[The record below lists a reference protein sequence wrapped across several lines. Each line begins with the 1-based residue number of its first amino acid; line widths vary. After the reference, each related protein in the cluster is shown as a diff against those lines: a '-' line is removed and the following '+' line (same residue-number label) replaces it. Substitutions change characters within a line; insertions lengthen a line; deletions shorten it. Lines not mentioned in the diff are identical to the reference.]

1 MGKVI
6 STLGTLFGSENR
18 WWEQEKQ
25 KEKQKEQERRKNNL
39 AQRMKQIEQQALQKA
54 QQKQIEQ
61 QEQQK
66 AQQKQ
71 TGPAYGQTH
80 DPNKEYKETQANVLG
95 AIASVSKQPGQ
106 TEVPKTE
113 TPYVVKNR
121 DALTSP
127 SKVEAFMQEAKQWSL
142 KNLSVDKQD
151 LFWRLPMADKIR
163 VMESQNPDNELNYL
177 SRGK

>member
-1 MGKVI
+1 MGKVT

-25 KEKQKEQERRKNNL
+25 REKQKEQEKRRYNL
-39 AQRMKQIEQQALQKA
+39 AQRMKQIEQQAL
-54 QQKQIEQ
+54 
-61 QEQQK
+61 QK

-106 TEVPKTE
+106 AKELKVKP
-113 TPYVVKNR
+113 PYVVQNR
-121 DALTSP
+121 DAITNP
-127 SKVEAFMQEAKQWSL
+127 SKVKAFTQEARQWVTN
-142 KNLSVDKQD
+142 NLSVDKQD
-151 LFWRLPMADKIR
+151 LFWKLSTADQIR

-177 SRGK
+177 SRGR

>member
-1 MGKVI
+1 MGKVT
-6 STLGTLFGSENR
+6 STLGTLFGSENK

-25 KEKQKEQERRKNNL
+25 QEKQKEQERRRYNM
-39 AQRMKQIEQQALQKA
+39 AQRMKQIEQQA
-54 QQKQIEQ
+54 QQKQIKQ
-61 QEQQK
+61 Q

-106 TEVPKTE
+106 TGVSKVKP
-113 TPYVVKNR
+113 PYVVQNR
-121 DALTSP
+121 DAVTNA
-127 SKVEAFMQEAKQWSL
+127 SKAKAFIQEARQWVTN
-142 KNLSVDKQD
+142 NLSVDKQD
-151 LFWRLPMADKIR
+151 LFWQLSTADQIR

-177 SRGK
+177 SRGR

>member
-25 KEKQKEQERRKNNL
+25 REKQKEQERRKNNM
-39 AQRMKQIEQQALQKA
+39 AQRMKQIEQQAL
-54 QQKQIEQ
+54 
-61 QEQQK
+61 QK

-106 TEVPKTE
+106 TDTSKVKP
-113 TPYVVKNR
+113 PYVVQNR
-121 DALTSP
+121 DAVTNA
-127 SKVEAFMQEAKQWSL
+127 SKANAFIQEARQWVTN
-142 KNLSVDKQD
+142 NLSVDKQKM
-151 LFWRLPMADKIR
+151 FWQLSTADQIR

-177 SRGK
+177 SRGR

>member
-25 KEKQKEQERRKNNL
+25 REKQKEQERRKYNM
-39 AQRMKQIEQQALQKA
+39 AQRMKQIEQQA

-61 QEQQK
+61 Q

-106 TEVPKTE
+106 TGVSKVKP
-113 TPYVVKNR
+113 PYVVQNR
-121 DALTSP
+121 DAITNP
-127 SKVEAFMQEAKQWSL
+127 SKVKAFTQEAKQWVTN
-142 KNLSVDKQD
+142 NLSADKQD
-151 LFWRLPMADKIR
+151 LFWQLSTADQIR

-177 SRGK
+177 SRGR

>member
-1 MGKVI
+1 MGKVT
-6 STLGTLFGSENR
+6 STLGTLFGSENK

-25 KEKQKEQERRKNNL
+25 REKQKEQERRRYNM
-39 AQRMKQIEQQALQKA
+39 AQRMKQIEQQ
-54 QQKQIEQ
+54 
-61 QEQQK
+61 

-106 TEVPKTE
+106 TGVSKVKP
-113 TPYVVKNR
+113 PYVVQNR
-121 DALTSP
+121 DAVTNAG
-127 SKVEAFMQEAKQWSL
+127 KAEAFIQEARQWATN
-142 KNLSVDKQD
+142 NLSVDKQRM
-151 LFWRLPMADKIR
+151 FWQLSTADQIR

-177 SRGK
+177 SRGR

>member
-1 MGKVI
+1 MGKVT

-25 KEKQKEQERRKNNL
+25 KEKQKEQERRQYNL
-39 AQRMKQIEQQALQKA
+39 AQRMKQIEQQAL
-54 QQKQIEQ
+54 
-61 QEQQK
+61 QK

-106 TEVPKTE
+106 TGVSKVKP
-113 TPYVVKNR
+113 PYVVQNR
-121 DALTSP
+121 DAVTNA
-127 SKVEAFMQEAKQWSL
+127 SKAKAFIQEARQWVTN
-142 KNLSVDKQD
+142 NLSVDKQKM
-151 LFWRLPMADKIR
+151 FWQLSTADQIR

-177 SRGK
+177 SRGR

>member
-1 MGKVI
+1 MGKVT

-25 KEKQKEQERRKNNL
+25 REKQKEQEKRRYNM
-39 AQRMKQIEQQALQKA
+39 AQRMKQIEQQ
-54 QQKQIEQ
+54 
-61 QEQQK
+61 

-106 TEVPKTE
+106 TGVSKVKP
-113 TPYVVKNR
+113 PYVVQNR
-121 DALTSP
+121 DAVTNA
-127 SKVEAFMQEAKQWSL
+127 SKANAFIQEARQWVTN
-142 KNLSVDKQD
+142 NLSVDKQD
-151 LFWRLPMADKIR
+151 LFWQLSTADQIR

-177 SRGK
+177 SRGR

>member
-25 KEKQKEQERRKNNL
+25 REKQKEQERRRYNE

-54 QQKQIEQ
+54 QQKQ
-61 QEQQK
+61 
-66 AQQKQ
+66 
-71 TGPAYGQTH
+71 TGPAYSQAH

-95 AIASVSKQPGQ
+95 AITSVSKQPGVSKVEQ
-106 TEVPKTE
+106 
-113 TPYVVKNR
+113 PYVVKNR
-121 DALTSP
+121 DAITNTD
-127 SKVEAFMQEAKQWSL
+127 KVKAFTQEAKQWAL

-151 LFWRLPMADKIR
+151 LFWQLSIADKIR

-177 SRGK
+177 SRGR

>member
-1 MGKVI
+1 MGKII

-25 KEKQKEQERRKNNL
+25 REKQKEQERRRYNE

-54 QQKQIEQ
+54 QQK
-61 QEQQK
+61 

-71 TGPAYGQTH
+71 TGPAYGQIH

-95 AIASVSKQPGQ
+95 AITSVSKQPGQ
-106 TEVPKTE
+106 TKELNVKP
-113 TPYVVKNR
+113 PYVVQNR
-121 DALTSP
+121 DAITNP
-127 SKVEAFMQEAKQWSL
+127 SKVKAFTQEAKQWSL
-142 KNLSVDKQD
+142 KNLSADKQD
-151 LFWRLPMADKIR
+151 LFWKLSTTDKIR

-177 SRGK
+177 SRGR

>member
-25 KEKQKEQERRKNNL
+25 REKQKEQERRQYNL
-39 AQRMKQIEQQALQKA
+39 AQRMKQIEQQAL
-54 QQKQIEQ
+54 
-61 QEQQK
+61 QK

-106 TEVPKTE
+106 TGVSKVEP
-113 TPYVVKNR
+113 PYVVQNR
-121 DALTSP
+121 DAITNP
-127 SKVEAFMQEAKQWSL
+127 SKVKAFTQEAKQWAL

-151 LFWRLPMADKIR
+151 LFWQLSITDKIR

-177 SRGK
+177 SRGR

>member
-1 MGKVI
+1 MGKVT

-25 KEKQKEQERRKNNL
+25 REKQKEQEKRRYNM
-39 AQRMKQIEQQALQKA
+39 AQRMKQIEQQ
-54 QQKQIEQ
+54 
-61 QEQQK
+61 

-106 TEVPKTE
+106 TGVSKVKP
-113 TPYVVKNR
+113 PYVVQNR
-121 DALTSP
+121 DAVTNA
-127 SKVEAFMQEAKQWSL
+127 SKAKAFIQEARQWVAN
-142 KNLSVDKQD
+142 NLSVDKQD
-151 LFWRLPMADKIR
+151 LFWQLSTADQIR

-177 SRGK
+177 SRGR

>member
-25 KEKQKEQERRKNNL
+25 REKQKEQERRKYNL
-39 AQRMKQIEQQALQKA
+39 AQRMKQIE
-54 QQKQIEQ
+54 
-61 QEQQK
+61 QK

-106 TEVPKTE
+106 TGVPKAQP
-113 TPYVVKNR
+113 PYVVQNR
-121 DALTSP
+121 DAVTNP
-127 SKVEAFMQEAKQWSL
+127 SKVKAFTQEAKQWSL
-142 KNLSVDKQD
+142 KNLSTDKQD
-151 LFWRLPMADKIR
+151 LFWQLSIADKIR

-177 SRGK
+177 SRGR

>member
-25 KEKQKEQERRKNNL
+25 REKQKEQERRKYNM
-39 AQRMKQIEQQALQKA
+39 AQRMKQIEQQAL
-54 QQKQIEQ
+54 
-61 QEQQK
+61 QK

-95 AIASVSKQPGQ
+95 AIASVSKQPG
-106 TEVPKTE
+106 VSKVKP
-113 TPYVVKNR
+113 PYVVQNR
-121 DALTSP
+121 DAITNP
-127 SKVEAFMQEAKQWSL
+127 SKVKAFTQEAKQWSL
-142 KNLSVDKQD
+142 KNLSTDKQD
-151 LFWRLPMADKIR
+151 LFWQLSITDKIR

-177 SRGK
+177 SRGR

>member
-1 MGKVI
+1 MGKF
-6 STLGTLFGSENR
+6 SATLGTLFGSENR

-25 KEKQKEQERRKNNL
+25 KEKQKEQERRRYNL
-39 AQRMKQIEQQALQKA
+39 AQRMKQIEQQEL
-54 QQKQIEQ
+54 
-61 QEQQK
+61 QK

-106 TEVPKTE
+106 TDISKAKP
-113 TPYVVKNR
+113 PYVVQNR
-121 DALTSP
+121 DAVTNA
-127 SKVEAFMQEAKQWSL
+127 SKAKAFIQEARQWVTN
-142 KNLSVDKQD
+142 NLSVDKQKM
-151 LFWRLPMADKIR
+151 FWQLSTADQIR

-177 SRGK
+177 SRGR

>member
-25 KEKQKEQERRKNNL
+25 REKQKEQEKRKYNMT
-39 AQRMKQIEQQALQKA
+39 QRMKQIEQQAL
-54 QQKQIEQ
+54 
-61 QEQQK
+61 QK

-106 TEVPKTE
+106 TGVPKAQP
-113 TPYVVKNR
+113 PYVVQNR
-121 DALTSP
+121 DAVTNP
-127 SKVEAFMQEAKQWSL
+127 SKVKAFTQEAKQWAL

-151 LFWRLPMADKIR
+151 LFWQLSITDKIR

-177 SRGK
+177 SRGR

>member
-1 MGKVI
+1 MGKI
-6 STLGTLFGSENR
+6 SATLGTLFGSENK

-25 KEKQKEQERRKNNL
+25 REKQKEQERRRYNE
-39 AQRMKQIEQQALQKA
+39 AQRMKQIEQQAL
-54 QQKQIEQ
+54 
-61 QEQQK
+61 QK

-106 TEVPKTE
+106 TDTSKAKP
-113 TPYVVKNR
+113 PYVVQNR
-121 DALTSP
+121 DAITNA
-127 SKVEAFMQEAKQWSL
+127 SKAEAFIQEARQWVTN
-142 KNLSVDKQD
+142 NLSVDKQKM
-151 LFWRLPMADKIR
+151 FWQLSTADQIR

-177 SRGK
+177 SRGR

>member
-25 KEKQKEQERRKNNL
+25 KEKQKEQERRQYNL
-39 AQRMKQIEQQALQKA
+39 AQRMKQIEQQAL
-54 QQKQIEQ
+54 
-61 QEQQK
+61 QK

-106 TEVPKTE
+106 TGVSKVKP
-113 TPYVVKNR
+113 PYVVQNR
-121 DALTSP
+121 DAVTNA
-127 SKVEAFMQEAKQWSL
+127 SKANAFIQEARQWATN
-142 KNLSVDKQD
+142 NLSVDKQD
-151 LFWRLPMADKIR
+151 LFWQLSTADQIR

-177 SRGK
+177 SRGR

>member
-25 KEKQKEQERRKNNL
+25 REKQKEQERRKYNM
-39 AQRMKQIEQQALQKA
+39 AQRMKQIEQQAL
-54 QQKQIEQ
+54 
-61 QEQQK
+61 QK

-95 AIASVSKQPGQ
+95 AIASVSKQPG
-106 TEVPKTE
+106 VPKAKP
-113 TPYVVKNR
+113 PYVVQNR
-121 DALTSP
+121 DAITNP
-127 SKVEAFMQEAKQWSL
+127 SKVKAFTQEAKQWSL
-142 KNLSVDKQD
+142 KNLSTDKQD
-151 LFWRLPMADKIR
+151 LFWQLSITDKIR

-177 SRGK
+177 SRGR

>member
-1 MGKVI
+1 MGKVT

-25 KEKQKEQERRKNNL
+25 REKQKEQERRKYNM
-39 AQRMKQIEQQALQKA
+39 AQRMKQIEQQ
-54 QQKQIEQ
+54 
-61 QEQQK
+61 

-106 TEVPKTE
+106 TGVPKAKP
-113 TPYVVKNR
+113 PYVVQNR
-121 DALTSP
+121 DAVTNA
-127 SKVEAFMQEAKQWSL
+127 SKAKAFIQEARQWATN
-142 KNLSVDKQD
+142 NLSVDKQKM
-151 LFWRLPMADKIR
+151 FWQLSTADQIR

-177 SRGK
+177 SRGR

>member
-25 KEKQKEQERRKNNL
+25 KEKQKEQEKRRYNL
-39 AQRMKQIEQQALQKA
+39 AQTMKKIEQQA
-54 QQKQIEQ
+54 
-61 QEQQK
+61 QQK

-106 TEVPKTE
+106 TGVSKAKP
-113 TPYVVKNR
+113 PYVVQNR
-121 DALTSP
+121 DAVTNTD
-127 SKVEAFMQEAKQWSL
+127 KVNAFTQEAKQWAL

-151 LFWRLPMADKIR
+151 LFWQLSITDKIR

>member
-25 KEKQKEQERRKNNL
+25 REKQKEQERRRYNM
-39 AQRMKQIEQQALQKA
+39 AQRMKQIEQQAL
-54 QQKQIEQ
+54 
-61 QEQQK
+61 QK

-95 AIASVSKQPGQ
+95 AIASVSKQPG
-106 TEVPKTE
+106 VPKAKP
-113 TPYVVKNR
+113 PYVVQNR
-121 DALTSP
+121 DAVTNA
-127 SKVEAFMQEAKQWSL
+127 SKAKAFIQEARQWVTN
-142 KNLSVDKQD
+142 NLSVDKQD
-151 LFWRLPMADKIR
+151 LFWKLSTADQIR

-177 SRGK
+177 SRGR

>member
-1 MGKVI
+1 MGKVM

-25 KEKQKEQERRKNNL
+25 KERQKEQEKRQYNL
-39 AQRMKQIEQQALQKA
+39 AQRMKQIEQQA
-54 QQKQIEQ
+54 QQKQIKQ
-61 QEQQK
+61 Q

-80 DPNKEYKETQANVLG
+80 DPNKEYKETQSNVLG

-106 TEVPKTE
+106 TDVSKAKP
-113 TPYVVKNR
+113 PYVVQNR

-127 SKVEAFMQEAKQWSL
+127 SKVKAFMQEARQWSL
-142 KNLSVDKQD
+142 KNLSADKQD
-151 LFWRLPMADKIR
+151 LFWQLPMADKIR

-177 SRGK
+177 SRGR

>member
-1 MGKVI
+1 MGKVT

-25 KEKQKEQERRKNNL
+25 REKQKEQEKRRYNM
-39 AQRMKQIEQQALQKA
+39 AQRMKQIEQQ
-54 QQKQIEQ
+54 
-61 QEQQK
+61 

-106 TEVPKTE
+106 TGVSKVKS
-113 TPYVVKNR
+113 PYVVQNR
-121 DALTSP
+121 DAVTNA
-127 SKVEAFMQEAKQWSL
+127 SKAKAFIQEARQWVTN
-142 KNLSVDKQD
+142 NLSVDKQD
-151 LFWRLPMADKIR
+151 LFWQLSTADQIR

-177 SRGK
+177 SRGR

>member
-1 MGKVI
+1 MGKI
-6 STLGTLFGSENR
+6 SATLGTLFGSENR

-25 KEKQKEQERRKNNL
+25 QEKQKEQERRKYNM
-39 AQRMKQIEQQALQKA
+39 AQRMKQIEQQA
-54 QQKQIEQ
+54 QQKQIKQ
-61 QEQQK
+61 Q

-106 TEVPKTE
+106 TDTSKAKP
-113 TPYVVKNR
+113 PYVVQNR
-121 DALTSP
+121 DAVTNA
-127 SKVEAFMQEAKQWSL
+127 SKAKAFIQEARQWVTN
-142 KNLSVDKQD
+142 NLSVDKQKM
-151 LFWRLPMADKIR
+151 FWQLSTADQIR

-177 SRGK
+177 SRGR

>member
-1 MGKVI
+1 MGKVT

-25 KEKQKEQERRKNNL
+25 REKQTEQERRRNNM
-39 AQRMKQIEQQALQKA
+39 AQRMKQIEQQA
-54 QQKQIEQ
+54 QQKQIKQ
-61 QEQQK
+61 Q

-106 TEVPKTE
+106 TEELKVKP
-113 TPYVVKNR
+113 PYVVQNR
-121 DALTSP
+121 DAITNA
-127 SKVEAFMQEAKQWSL
+127 SKAKAFIQEARQWVTN
-142 KNLSVDKQD
+142 NLSADKQD
-151 LFWRLPMADKIR
+151 LFWQLSTADQIR

-177 SRGK
+177 SRGR

>member
-1 MGKVI
+1 MGKVT

-25 KEKQKEQERRKNNL
+25 REKQKEQERRRYNM

-54 QQKQIEQ
+54 QQKQ
-61 QEQQK
+61 
-66 AQQKQ
+66 
-71 TGPAYGQTH
+71 TGPAYSQAH

-106 TEVPKTE
+106 TKELKVKP
-113 TPYVVKNR
+113 PYVVQNR
-121 DALTSP
+121 DAVTNA
-127 SKVEAFMQEAKQWSL
+127 SKAKAFIQEARQWVTN
-142 KNLSVDKQD
+142 NLSVDKQD
-151 LFWRLPMADKIR
+151 LFWQLSTADQIR

-177 SRGK
+177 SRGR

>member
-25 KEKQKEQERRKNNL
+25 KEKQKEQEKRRYNM

-54 QQKQIEQ
+54 QQKQ
-61 QEQQK
+61 
-66 AQQKQ
+66 
-71 TGPAYGQTH
+71 TGPAYSQAH

-95 AIASVSKQPGQ
+95 AITSVSKQPGQ
-106 TEVPKTE
+106 TGVLKAKP
-113 TPYVVKNR
+113 PYVVQNR
-121 DALTSP
+121 DAVTNTD
-127 SKVEAFMQEAKQWSL
+127 KVNAFTQEAKQWAS
-142 KNLSVDKQD
+142 KNLSADKQD
-151 LFWRLPMADKIR
+151 LFWQLSITDKIR

-177 SRGK
+177 SRGR

>member
-1 MGKVI
+1 MGKVT

-25 KEKQKEQERRKNNL
+25 REKQKEQERRKYNM
-39 AQRMKQIEQQALQKA
+39 AQRMKQIEQQA

-61 QEQQK
+61 Q

-106 TEVPKTE
+106 TGVSKVKP
-113 TPYVVKNR
+113 PYVVQNR
-121 DALTSP
+121 DAITNP
-127 SKVEAFMQEAKQWSL
+127 SKVKAFTQEAKQWVTN
-142 KNLSVDKQD
+142 NLSVDKQRM
-151 LFWRLPMADKIR
+151 FWQLSTADQIR

-177 SRGK
+177 SRGR

>member
-25 KEKQKEQERRKNNL
+25 KEKQKEQERRKYNM
-39 AQRMKQIEQQALQKA
+39 AQRMKQIEQEAL
-54 QQKQIEQ
+54 
-61 QEQQK
+61 QK

-106 TEVPKTE
+106 TGVSKVEQ
-113 TPYVVKNR
+113 PYVVQNR
-121 DALTSP
+121 DAITNP
-127 SKVEAFMQEAKQWSL
+127 SKVNAFTQEAKQWAL

-151 LFWRLPMADKIR
+151 LFWQLSITDKIR

-177 SRGK
+177 SRGR

>member
-1 MGKVI
+1 MGKVT

-25 KEKQKEQERRKNNL
+25 REKQKEQERRRYNM
-39 AQRMKQIEQQALQKA
+39 AQRMKQIEQQAL
-54 QQKQIEQ
+54 
-61 QEQQK
+61 QK

-106 TEVPKTE
+106 TGVPKAKP
-113 TPYVVKNR
+113 PYVVQNR
-121 DALTSP
+121 DAVTNA
-127 SKVEAFMQEAKQWSL
+127 SKAKAFIQEARQWVTN
-142 KNLSVDKQD
+142 NLSVDKQD
-151 LFWRLPMADKIR
+151 LFWQLSTADQIR

-177 SRGK
+177 SRGR

>member
-25 KEKQKEQERRKNNL
+25 KEKQKEQERRRYNL
-39 AQRMKQIEQQALQKA
+39 AQTMKKIEQQA
-54 QQKQIEQ
+54 
-61 QEQQK
+61 QQK

-106 TEVPKTE
+106 TGVPKAKP
-113 TPYVVKNR
+113 PYVVQNR
-121 DALTSP
+121 DAVTNTD
-127 SKVEAFMQEAKQWSL
+127 KVNAFTQEAKQWAL

-151 LFWRLPMADKIR
+151 LFWQLSITDKIR

>member
-1 MGKVI
+1 MGKVT

-25 KEKQKEQERRKNNL
+25 REKQKEQEKRKYNM
-39 AQRMKQIEQQALQKA
+39 AQRMKQIEQQ
-54 QQKQIEQ
+54 
-61 QEQQK
+61 

-106 TEVPKTE
+106 TGVPKAKP
-113 TPYVVKNR
+113 PYVVQNR
-121 DALTSP
+121 DAVTNA
-127 SKVEAFMQEAKQWSL
+127 SKAKAFIQEARQWVTN
-142 KNLSVDKQD
+142 NLSVDKQRM
-151 LFWRLPMADKIR
+151 FWQLSTADQIR

-177 SRGK
+177 SRGR

>member
-25 KEKQKEQERRKNNL
+25 REKQKEQERRKYNM
-39 AQRMKQIEQQALQKA
+39 AQRMKQIEQQAL
-54 QQKQIEQ
+54 
-61 QEQQK
+61 QK

-106 TEVPKTE
+106 TGVSKAKP
-113 TPYVVKNR
+113 PYVVQNR
-121 DALTSP
+121 DAITNA
-127 SKVEAFMQEAKQWSL
+127 SKAKAFIQEARQWVTN
-142 KNLSVDKQD
+142 NLSVDKQKM
-151 LFWRLPMADKIR
+151 FWQLSTADQIR

-177 SRGK
+177 SRGR